1 MKVRRAA
8 GAALWALGALA
19 VGPGAA
25 RAQGADPAA
34 GGLPAYTLDPTHT
47 FVTFEIRPAGL
58 ATARGRFDRKQ
69 GRVAFDRAAR
79 RGAVEIDVQTASVSS
94 GVPAFDAL
102 LRGESLLDSERHPD
116 ARFVGDRFDFDGDRV
131 AAVAGT
137 LTLRGR
143 TQPLTLR
150 ATRFACYANPLFQR
164 EVCGGDF
171 EAVLRRSDF
180 GIAAAPGVPD
190 EVRLLVQVEAIR
202 Q

>member
-1 MKVRRAA
+1 MKPVRRPGLPLLLIAA
-8 GAALWALGALA
+8 ASAAAAQDGAGS
-19 VGPGAA
+19 
-25 RAQGADPAA
+25 
-34 GGLPAYTLDPTHT
+34 LPAYVLDPTHT
-47 FVTFEIRPAGL
+47 FVSFEIRPGGL
-58 ATARGRFDRKQ
+58 STARGRFDRKQ

-79 RGAVEIDVQTASVSS
+79 RGAVEIDVQPASVST

-102 LRGESLLDSERHPD
+102 LRGESLLDSERHPT
-116 ARFVGDRFDFDGDRV
+116 ARFVGERFDFDGDRV
-131 AAVAGT
+131 SAVAGT

-180 GIAAAPGVPD
+180 GIGAAPGVPD
-190 EVRLLVQVEAIR
+190 ELRLLVQVEAIR

>member
-1 MKVRRAA
+1 MKSARVPWRPLLLGTAA
-8 GAALWALGALA
+8 AAAAA
-19 VGPGAA
+19 VAT
-25 RAQGADPAA
+25 AQGGA
-34 GGLPAYTLDPTHT
+34 GGPPSYTLDPTHT
-47 FVTFEIRPAGL
+47 FVSFEIRPAGVS
-58 ATARGRFDRKQ
+58 TARGRFDRKQ

-79 RGAVEIDVQTASVSS
+79 RGEVEIEVATASVST
-94 GVPAFDAL
+94 GVPAFDTL
-102 LRGESLLDSERHPD
+102 LRGQTLLDSERHPG
-116 ARFVGDRFDFDGDRV
+116 ARFVGERFDFEGDRV
-131 AAVAGT
+131 SAVVGT

-180 GIAAAPGVPD
+180 GIGAGLAVPD